1 MNTAK
6 KEIKKEV
13 KKISN
18 KSLAKLDNVKQIDKQ
33 KKLKKA
39 TKEISEIFKNVS
51 MANQPKI
58 KELINR
64 CAFLLVMAKEM
75 EENLIQTDD
84 FYTIVINKSQQY
96 VKIDPLLREYRDT
109 VKSYQQVV
117 KQLIEITKGEVV
129 DKDDLLK
136 KFLQKD

>member
-96 VKIDPLLREYRDT
+96 VKINPLLREYRDT

>member
-18 KSLAKLDNVKQIDKQ
+18 KSLAKLDNAKQIDKQ

-75 EENLIQTDD
+75 EANLIQTDD

>member
-1 MNTAK
+1 MNTVK

-13 KKISN
+13 NKISN
-18 KSLAKLDNVKQIDKQ
+18 KSLEKLDNAKQIDKQ

-39 TKEISEIFKNVS
+39 TKEISKIFKNVS

-75 EENLIQTDD
+75 EGNLIQTDD

-136 KFLQKD
+136 EFLQKD

>member
-18 KSLAKLDNVKQIDKQ
+18 KSLAKLDNAKQIDKQ

-117 KQLIEITKGEVV
+117 KQLIEITKGEGV

>member
-1 MNTAK
+1 MNTVK

-13 KKISN
+13 NKISN
-18 KSLAKLDNVKQIDKQ
+18 KSLEKLDNAKQIDKK

-39 TKEISEIFKNVS
+39 TKEISKIFKNVS

-75 EENLIQTDD
+75 EENLMQTDD

-96 VKIDPLLREYRDT
+96 VKIDPLVREYRDT

-136 KFLQKD
+136 EFLQKD

>member
-1 MNTAK
+1 MNTVK

-13 KKISN
+13 NKISN
-18 KSLAKLDNVKQIDKQ
+18 KSLEKLDNAKQIDKQ

-39 TKEISEIFKNVS
+39 TKEISKIFKNVS

-75 EENLIQTDD
+75 EANLIQTDD

-96 VKIDPLLREYRDT
+96 VKIDPLIREYRDT

-136 KFLQKD
+136 EFLQKD

>member
-18 KSLAKLDNVKQIDKQ
+18 KSLAKLDNAKQIDKQ

-117 KQLIEITKGEVV
+117 KQLIEITKGEIV

>member
-1 MNTAK
+1 MNTVK

-13 KKISN
+13 NKISN
-18 KSLAKLDNVKQIDKQ
+18 KSLEKFDNAKQIDKQ

-39 TKEISEIFKNVS
+39 TNEISKIFKNVS
-51 MANQPKI
+51 MANKPKI

-75 EENLIQTDD
+75 EANLIQIDD

-136 KFLQKD
+136 EFLQKD

>member
-1 MNTAK
+1 MNTVK

-13 KKISN
+13 NKISN
-18 KSLAKLDNVKQIDKQ
+18 KSLEKLDNAKQIDKQ
-33 KKLKKA
+33 KKIKKA
-39 TKEISEIFKNVS
+39 TKEISKIFKNVS

-75 EENLIQTDD
+75 EENLMQTDD

-96 VKIDPLLREYRDT
+96 VKIDPLIREYRDT

-136 KFLQKD
+136 RFLQKD

>member
-117 KQLIEITKGEVV
+117 KQLIEITKGEVI

>member
-1 MNTAK
+1 MNTVK

-13 KKISN
+13 NKISN
-18 KSLAKLDNVKQIDKQ
+18 KSLEKLDNAKQIDKQ

-39 TKEISEIFKNVS
+39 TKEISKIFKNVS

-75 EENLIQTDD
+75 EENLMQTDD

-96 VKIDPLLREYRDT
+96 VKIDPLIREYRDT

-117 KQLIEITKGEVV
+117 KQLK
-129 DKDDLLK
+129 
-136 KFLQKD
+136 Q

>member
-1 MNTAK
+1 MNTVK

-13 KKISN
+13 NKISN
-18 KSLAKLDNVKQIDKQ
+18 KSLEKLDNAKQIDKQ

-39 TKEISEIFKNVS
+39 TKEICKIFKNIS

-75 EENLIQTDD
+75 EENLMQTDD

-136 KFLQKD
+136 EFLQKD

>member
-1 MNTAK
+1 MNTVK

-13 KKISN
+13 NKISN
-18 KSLAKLDNVKQIDKQ
+18 KSLGKLDNAKQIDKQ

-39 TKEISEIFKNVS
+39 TKEISKIFKNIS

-75 EENLIQTDD
+75 EENLMQTDD

-136 KFLQKD
+136 EFLQKD

>member
-18 KSLAKLDNVKQIDKQ
+18 KSLAKLDNAKQIDKQ

-51 MANQPKI
+51 IANQPKI

>member
-1 MNTAK
+1 MNTVK

-13 KKISN
+13 NKISN
-18 KSLAKLDNVKQIDKQ
+18 KSLEKFDNAKQIDKQ

-39 TKEISEIFKNVS
+39 TKEISKIFKNVS

-75 EENLIQTDD
+75 EANLIQTDD

-136 KFLQKD
+136 EFLQKD

>member
-1 MNTAK
+1 MNTVK

-13 KKISN
+13 NKISN
-18 KSLAKLDNVKQIDKQ
+18 KSLEKLDNAKQIDKQ

-39 TKEISEIFKNVS
+39 TKEISKIFKNVS

-75 EENLIQTDD
+75 EANLVQTDD

-136 KFLQKD
+136 EFLQKD

>member
-18 KSLAKLDNVKQIDKQ
+18 KSLAKLDNAKQIDKQ

-39 TKEISEIFKNVS
+39 AKKISEIFKNVS

-117 KQLIEITKGEVV
+117 KQLIEITKGEIV

>member
-1 MNTAK
+1 MNTVK

-18 KSLAKLDNVKQIDKQ
+18 KSLEKLDNAKQIDKQ

-39 TKEISEIFKNVS
+39 TKEISKIFKNVS

-75 EENLIQTDD
+75 EGNLIQTDD
-84 FYTIVINKSQQY
+84 FYTIVINKTQQY

-136 KFLQKD
+136 EFLQKD

>member
-1 MNTAK
+1 MNTVK

-18 KSLAKLDNVKQIDKQ
+18 KSLEKLDNAKQIDKQ

-39 TKEISEIFKNVS
+39 TKEISKIFKNVS

-75 EENLIQTDD
+75 EGTLIQTDD
-84 FYTIVINKSQQY
+84 FYTIVINKTQQY

-136 KFLQKD
+136 EFLQKD

>member
-1 MNTAK
+1 MNTVK

-13 KKISN
+13 NKISN
-18 KSLAKLDNVKQIDKQ
+18 KSLEKFDNAKQIDKQ

-39 TKEISEIFKNVS
+39 TKEISKIFKNVS

-75 EENLIQTDD
+75 EANLIQTDD

-96 VKIDPLLREYRDT
+96 VKIDPLIREYRDT

-136 KFLQKD
+136 EFLQKD

>member
-18 KSLAKLDNVKQIDKQ
+18 KSLAKLDNAKQIDKQ

-75 EENLIQTDD
+75 EENLIQTND

>member
-1 MNTAK
+1 MNTVK

-13 KKISN
+13 NKISN
-18 KSLAKLDNVKQIDKQ
+18 KSLEKLDNAKQIDKQ

-39 TKEISEIFKNVS
+39 TKEISKIFKIVS

-75 EENLIQTDD
+75 EANLIQTDD

-96 VKIDPLLREYRDT
+96 VKIDPLIREYRDT

-136 KFLQKD
+136 EFLQKD

>member
-1 MNTAK
+1 MNTVK

-13 KKISN
+13 NKISN
-18 KSLAKLDNVKQIDKQ
+18 KSLEKLDNAKQIDKQ

-39 TKEISEIFKNVS
+39 TKEISKIFKNVS

-75 EENLIQTDD
+75 EANLIQTDD

-136 KFLQKD
+136 EFLQKD

>member
-1 MNTAK
+1 MNTVK

-13 KKISN
+13 NKISN
-18 KSLAKLDNVKQIDKQ
+18 KSLEKLDNAKQIDKQ
-33 KKLKKA
+33 KKIKKA
-39 TKEISEIFKNVS
+39 TKEISKIFKNVS

-75 EENLIQTDD
+75 EANLIQTDD
-84 FYTIVINKSQQY
+84 FYTIVINKSQRY

-136 KFLQKD
+136 EFLQKD

>member
-1 MNTAK
+1 MNTVK

-13 KKISN
+13 NKISN
-18 KSLAKLDNVKQIDKQ
+18 KSLEKLDNAKQIDKQ

-39 TKEISEIFKNVS
+39 TKEISKIFKNVS

-75 EENLIQTDD
+75 EGNLIQTDD
-84 FYTIVINKSQQY
+84 FYTIVINKSQKY

-136 KFLQKD
+136 EFLQKD

>member
-18 KSLAKLDNVKQIDKQ
+18 KSLTKLDNAKQIDKQ

-136 KFLQKD
+136 KFLQND

>member
-1 MNTAK
+1 MNTVK

-13 KKISN
+13 NKISN
-18 KSLAKLDNVKQIDKQ
+18 KSLEKLDNAKQIDKQ

-39 TKEISEIFKNVS
+39 TKEISKIFKNVS

-64 CAFLLVMAKEM
+64 CAFLLVMANEM

-136 KFLQKD
+136 EFLQKD

>member
-18 KSLAKLDNVKQIDKQ
+18 KSLAKLDNAKQIDKQ

>member
-18 KSLAKLDNVKQIDKQ
+18 KSLAKLDNAKQIDKQ

-51 MANQPKI
+51 MANQSKI

>member
-1 MNTAK
+1 MNTVK

-13 KKISN
+13 NKISN
-18 KSLAKLDNVKQIDKQ
+18 KSLEKLDNAKQIDKQ

-39 TKEISEIFKNVS
+39 TKEISKIFKNVS

-75 EENLIQTDD
+75 EENLMQTDD

-96 VKIDPLLREYRDT
+96 VKIDPLIREYRDT

-136 KFLQKD
+136 EFLQKD

>member
-1 MNTAK
+1 MNTVK

-13 KKISN
+13 NKISN
-18 KSLAKLDNVKQIDKQ
+18 KSLEKLDNAKQIDKQ

-39 TKEISEIFKNVS
+39 TKEISKIFKNVS

-75 EENLIQTDD
+75 EENLMQTDD

-96 VKIDPLLREYRDT
+96 VKIDPLVREYRDT

-136 KFLQKD
+136 EFLQKD

>member
-1 MNTAK
+1 MNTVK

-13 KKISN
+13 NKISN
-18 KSLAKLDNVKQIDKQ
+18 KSLEKLDNAKQIDKQ

-39 TKEISEIFKNVS
+39 TKEISKIFKNVS

-75 EENLIQTDD
+75 EENLMQTDD

-96 VKIDPLLREYRDT
+96 VKIDPLIREYRDT

-129 DKDDLLK
+129 DKDDLLS

>member
-1 MNTAK
+1 MNTVK

-13 KKISN
+13 NKISN
-18 KSLAKLDNVKQIDKQ
+18 KSLEKLDNAKQIDKQ

-39 TKEISEIFKNVS
+39 TKEISKIFKNVS
-51 MANQPKI
+51 MTNQPKI

-75 EENLIQTDD
+75 EANLIQTDD

-96 VKIDPLLREYRDT
+96 VKIDPLIREYRDT

-136 KFLQKD
+136 EFLQKD

>member
-18 KSLAKLDNVKQIDKQ
+18 KSLAKLDNAKQIDKQ
-33 KKLKKA
+33 KKLKKT